1 MQPGGWPLTRDLV
14 LVGGGH
20 AAALVLR
27 AWGMDP
33 LAGVRLTLINPDP
46 VAPYTGMLPGL
57 VAGHYRRADLM
68 IDLMRLGRHAGAR
81 VILGVAEGI
90 DREARLI
97 HVPGRPPV
105 AYDVALLDIGIGSA
119 PPALAG
125 FAAHGVAAKPLGPF
139 AARWEGFVAEVE
151 AGRAPASVAVLGGG
165 IGGVELALAMAW
177 RLRARVPR
185 ITLIDPGEVLKGV
198 APATRRQLLAHLARA
213 GVVVMAGAT
222 PARVEA
228 AGVVLGDGRTVEAAL
243 VVGVAG
249 ARPQGW
255 LGQTGLDLHEGFVR
269 VTPTL
274 QAVNDPAIFAAGDCA
289 HLDHAPRP
297 KAGVFA
303 VRAAPILHHNL
314 RAALS
319 GGRMR
324 AFRPQRDYLKL
335 VSTGARHA
343 VADRSGFRLGG
354 AWLWRWK
361 DRIDRR
367 FMARFAQ
374 LPSMPAPALP
384 RHHALGLARVRL
396 ETPPLCGGCGA
407 KVGPGALREGLAALP
422 APARADVLAGAGGDA
437 AVIAQGG
444 GVQLI
449 STDQLRAL
457 VADPVAMARIAALHA
472 LGDIW
477 AGGGAPQVALA
488 QIVLP
493 RLSERLQARTIAE
506 ITAEAAA
513 VMAEAG
519 AVLAGGHTLQ
529 GPEFQ
534 IGFTVTGLAT
544 GTLGK
549 RGARPGDRLILTRAI
564 GSGAVMAALMADR
577 PPPAG
582 PDAPMLGEA
591 AAEALR
597 RMARPGAA
605 AAAILAPRAHAMTD
619 ATGFGLAGHLGE
631 MLAPDGLGARLLS
644 AAIPLLPLAA
654 EIVAAG
660 TEAHLAAANRA
671 GAPPVI
677 GAGPVE
683 ALLHDPQTA
692 GGFIAALPPEA
703 AAEALVALH
712 AAGEV
717 HAADIGEVTAGPLA
731 IHLG

>member
-1 MQPGGWPLTRDLV
+1 MEAAGWPLTRDLV

-20 AAALVLR
+20 SAALVLR
-27 AWGMDP
+27 RWGMDP

-57 VAGHYRRADLM
+57 VAGHYGRADLM

-81 VILGVAEGI
+81 VILGAASGI
-90 DREARLI
+90 DRAARLI
-97 HVPGRPPV
+97 RVPGRPDV
-105 AYDVALLDIGIGSA
+105 AYDVALIDIGIGSA
-119 PPALAG
+119 PADLAG
-125 FAAHGVAAKPLGPF
+125 FAAHGIAAKPLGPF
-139 AARWEGFVAEVE
+139 AARWEGFVAEVA
-151 AGRAPASVAVLGGG
+151 AGRAPPSVAVLGGG

-177 RLRARVPR
+177 RLRAHGPR
-185 ITLIDPGEVLKGV
+185 IALIDAGRVLKGV
-198 APATRRQLLAHLARA
+198 AEPTRRRLMCHLAEARVEVLA
-213 GVVVMAGAT
+213 GIA

-228 AGVVLGDGRTVEAAL
+228 GGVVLADGRAVEAAL

-255 LGQTGLDLHEGFVR
+255 LGQTGLDLREGFIR
-269 VTPTL
+269 VAPTL
-274 QAVNDPAIFAAGDCA
+274 AATNDPAIFAAGDCA

-319 GGRMR
+319 GGKLR
-324 AFRPQRDYLKL
+324 AFNPQRDYLKL
-335 VSTGARHA
+335 VSTGPRHA
-343 VADRSGFRLGG
+343 VADRPGFRLGG

-367 FMARFAQ
+367 FMARFAD
-374 LPSMPAPALP
+374 LPAMPAPALP
-384 RHHALGLARVRL
+384 RHHAAGLEREVL
-396 ETPPLCGGCGA
+396 DTPPLCGGCGA
-407 KVGPGALREGLAALP
+407 KVGPGALREGLAGLP
-422 APARADVLAGAGGDA
+422 RPGRPDVLAGAGGDA
-437 AVIAQGG
+437 AVLAQGTAL
-444 GVQLI
+444 QLI

-457 VADPVAMARIAALHA
+457 VADPAAMARIAALHA
-472 LGDIW
+472 LNDIW
-477 AGGGAPQVALA
+477 AGGGRPQVALA

-534 IGFTVTGLAT
+534 LGFTVTGLAP
-544 GTLGK
+544 GLLGK
-549 RGARPGDRLILTRAI
+549 SGARPGDRLILTRAI

-577 PPPAG
+577 PPPAA
-582 PDAPMLGEA
+582 PDAPLLGEA

-597 RMARPGAA
+597 RMARPGAQ
-605 AAAILAPRAHAMTD
+605 AAAILAPLAHAMTD
-619 ATGFGLAGHLGE
+619 VTGFGLAGHLGE
-631 MLAPDGLGARLLS
+631 MLAEDGLGALLS
-644 AAIPLLPLAA
+644 TGAIPLLPLAA

-671 GAPPVI
+671 GAPPVH
-677 GAGPVE
+677 GAGPVA
-683 ALLHDPQTA
+683 ALLNDPQTA
-692 GGFIAALPPEA
+692 GGFLAALPPEVA
-703 AAEALVALH
+703 AGALAALH

-717 HAADIGEVTAGPLA
+717 DAADIGMVTPGPVR
-731 IHLG
+731 IMLG